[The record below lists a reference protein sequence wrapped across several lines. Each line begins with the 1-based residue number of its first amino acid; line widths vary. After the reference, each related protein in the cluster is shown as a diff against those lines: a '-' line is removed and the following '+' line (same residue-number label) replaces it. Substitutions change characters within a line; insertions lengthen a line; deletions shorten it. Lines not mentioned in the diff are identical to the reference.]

1 MTIDVE
7 FKFEVQG
14 SGHEFRVES
23 FQVTEELSKPF
34 QVSLSL
40 LSLDADITFDELIR
54 KPALLT
60 LFGQG
65 VGSARLFHGV
75 VNEVRFLGSGRRF
88 SRYQIILVPQMWFM
102 TQRQDCRIFQNLAA
116 PDIISQVLDD
126 ASVTD
131 YRLDLSGVYPPKEYV
146 LQYRESDSN
155 FVQRMLAEHGMWYYF
170 EHTEG
175 NHTMVIVD
183 SNDAIPELLS
193 TPLNASYIGPVV
205 YHSDDGG
212 VADRE
217 HIFDLAAI
225 NRVRTGST
233 TYTDYNYEQP
243 KIPQEMSSDGPLD
256 QDLKQFDY
264 PGRYVDPAM
273 GQVRASEW
281 IADHQVENQQIEAAS
296 NIMRMVP
303 GYSFNIGEHPRS
315 AINRDYTMLSV
326 IHSGHD
332 PQVHEDE
339 NSGLPTTYQNQF
351 ICIPRDVIFKAPK
364 LPAPMV
370 DGPQTAVVVGPAG
383 EEIYTD
389 KLGRIKVQFHWD
401 RYGNNDE
408 HASCWIRVSQ
418 SMAAPTWGAVYLPRI
433 GHEVVV
439 TFLEGDPDRPL
450 VTGAVYNGLHYPPYS
465 LPENKTR
472 TTFRTQTHKG
482 TGYNEM
488 SFEDEAN
495 QEEIYFH
502 AQKDMSTKVLNN
514 RYRDIGQDEFLK
526 VGRHQTN
533 EVHGDHK
540 ETIDGHKTTQ
550 VNSTFTETV
559 EQDVTVTYNAN
570 QTQSVKNNST
580 LEIGDNRSTKIGKN
594 DDLDVG
600 ENSNLTVG
608 ASRSADIGADD
619 NLTVGGNLTVSV
631 KGNTSYKAD
640 AATQVISGD
649 KIVLKT
655 GGSSL
660 VMNSD
665 GSIKLSGSSITVEG
679 SDKVVIKGG
688 NVAIN

>member
-1 MTIDVE
+1 MVNDVE
-7 FKFEVQG
+7 FKFEVPG

-34 QVSLSL
+34 RVSLSL
-40 LSLDADITFDELIR
+40 LSLDADITFDALIR
-54 KPALLT
+54 QPAHLT

-65 VGSARLFHGV
+65 VGVARHFSGV
-75 VNEVRFLGSGRRF
+75 VNEVRYLGTGRRF
-88 SRYQIILVPQMWFM
+88 SRYQIVLVPQLWFL
-102 TQRQDCRIFQNLAA
+102 TQRQDCRIFQQKSA
-116 PDIISQVLDD
+116 PDIISEVLDE
-126 ASVTD
+126 AAVTD
-131 YRLDLSGVYPPKEYV
+131 YRLELSGTYSPKEYV
-146 LQYRESDSN
+146 LQYRETDSQ

-170 EHTEG
+170 EHTDTT
-175 NHTMVIVD
+175 HTMVVVD
-183 SNDAIPELLS
+183 SNDAISDLVS
-193 TPLNASYIGPVV
+193 TPLNASYIGPIV
-205 YHSDDGG
+205 YHSDAGG
-212 VADRE
+212 TADRE
-217 HIFDLAAI
+217 HITDLELV
-225 NRVRTGST
+225 NRVKTGHV

-243 KIPQEMSSDGPLD
+243 KIPQEMTSNGDLD
-256 QDLKQFDY
+256 QDLKLFDY
-264 PGRYVDPAM
+264 PGRYVDPAV
-273 GQVRASEW
+273 GQVRAGEW
-281 IADHQVENQQIEAAS
+281 MADHIVENQQVEAS
-296 NIMRMVP
+296 SDVMRLTS
-303 GYSFNIGEHPRS
+303 GYSFNISDHPRME
-315 AINRDYTMLSV
+315 INRDYIMLSV
-326 IHSGHD
+326 IHTGHN

-339 NSGLPTTYQNQF
+339 SAGLPTTYHNQF
-351 ICIPRDVIFKAPK
+351 VCIPRDVEYKAPK
-364 LPAPMV
+364 LPAPIV

-401 RYGNNDE
+401 RYGAQDE

-450 VTGAVYNGLHYPPYS
+450 VTGAVYNGLHFPPYS

-482 TGYNEM
+482 TGYNEL

-495 QEEIYFH
+495 QEEIYIH

-526 VGRHQTN
+526 VARNQTN
-533 EVHGDHK
+533 EVNGDHK

-559 EQDVTVTYNAN
+559 EQDVSVTYNAN
-570 QTQSVKNNST
+570 ETQYVKNDAN
-580 LEIGDNRSTKIGKN
+580 LEIGDNRITKIGKN

-608 ASRSADIGADD
+608 SSRSSDVGADD
-619 NLTVGGNLTVSV
+619 NQTIGGNLTVSV
-631 KGNTSYKAD
+631 KGNTSYKSD
-640 AATQVISGD
+640 GATQIISGE

-655 GGSSL
+655 GSSSL
-660 VMNSD
+660 VMSSD
-665 GSIKLSGSSITVEG
+665 GTIKLSGAAITIEG
-679 SDKVVIKGG
+679 SDKVIVKGG

>member
-193 TPLNASYIGPVV
+193 TPLNASYLGPVV
-205 YHSDDGG
+205 YHSDAGG

-273 GQVRASEW
+273 G
-281 IADHQVENQQIEAAS
+281 
-296 NIMRMVP
+296 
-303 GYSFNIGEHPRS
+303 
-315 AINRDYTMLSV
+315 LSL
-326 IHSGHD
+326 IH
-332 PQVHEDE
+332 
-339 NSGLPTTYQNQF
+339 
-351 ICIPRDVIFKAPK
+351 I
-364 LPAPMV
+364 
-370 DGPQTAVVVGPAG
+370 
-383 EEIYTD
+383 
-389 KLGRIKVQFHWD
+389 
-401 RYGNNDE
+401 
-408 HASCWIRVSQ
+408 
-418 SMAAPTWGAVYLPRI
+418 
-433 GHEVVV
+433 
-439 TFLEGDPDRPL
+439 
-450 VTGAVYNGLHYPPYS
+450 
-465 LPENKTR
+465 
-472 TTFRTQTHKG
+472 
-482 TGYNEM
+482 
-488 SFEDEAN
+488 
-495 QEEIYFH
+495 
-502 AQKDMSTKVLNN
+502 
-514 RYRDIGQDEFLK
+514 
-526 VGRHQTN
+526 
-533 EVHGDHK
+533 
-540 ETIDGHKTTQ
+540 
-550 VNSTFTETV
+550 
-559 EQDVTVTYNAN
+559 
-570 QTQSVKNNST
+570 
-580 LEIGDNRSTKIGKN
+580 
-594 DDLDVG
+594 
-600 ENSNLTVG
+600 
-608 ASRSADIGADD
+608 
-619 NLTVGGNLTVSV
+619 
-631 KGNTSYKAD
+631 
-640 AATQVISGD
+640 
-649 KIVLKT
+649 
-655 GGSSL
+655 
-660 VMNSD
+660 
-665 GSIKLSGSSITVEG
+665 
-679 SDKVVIKGG
+679 
-688 NVAIN
+688 